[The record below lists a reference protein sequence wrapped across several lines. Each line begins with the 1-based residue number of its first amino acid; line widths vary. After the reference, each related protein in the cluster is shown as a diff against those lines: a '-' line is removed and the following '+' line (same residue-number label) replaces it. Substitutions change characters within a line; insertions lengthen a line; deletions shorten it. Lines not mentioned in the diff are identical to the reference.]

1 MRSSTVK
8 LLVCALIIEILC
20 LPSALSAK
28 ARRGAL
34 VVLTKVDGAE
44 VKGELVSV
52 KPDSLLLL
60 KSGDALTI
68 PRVRVHSVTIMR
80 RSRMASGA
88 LTGFTAGVLAGV
100 SWGLSTGYVHGVHP
114 SVTAGAFAGVLGLAI
129 GMAVSRG
136 EKVESVIP
144 LAGLTGPAADENW
157 DKLRAYSKEG
167 RLK

>member
-1 MRSSTVK
+1 MRSSTAK
-8 LLVCALIIEILC
+8 LLVCALIIGTLC

-52 KPDSLLLL
+52 KPDSLLLF

-68 PRVRVHSVTIMR
+68 PRGRVHSVTIMR

-88 LTGFTAGVLAGV
+88 LTGFTGRFSRCFLGPQYRLR
-100 SWGLSTGYVHGVHP
+100 SRRPPLGHGRRLRRSIRARHRHGGQPGRRSSP
-114 SVTAGAFAGVLGLAI
+114 S
-129 GMAVSRG
+129 SR
-136 EKVESVIP
+136 
-144 LAGLTGPAADENW
+144 
-157 DKLRAYSKEG
+157 
-167 RLK
+167 